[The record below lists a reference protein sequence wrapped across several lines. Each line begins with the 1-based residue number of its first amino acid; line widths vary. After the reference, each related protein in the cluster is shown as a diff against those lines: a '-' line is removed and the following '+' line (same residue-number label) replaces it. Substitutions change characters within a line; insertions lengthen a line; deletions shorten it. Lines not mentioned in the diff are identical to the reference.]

1 MWMMGY
7 SDSGDFSMP
16 ESFNSRRLRPLM
28 PRPLTSS
35 AASPNPSCA
44 LGRIHG
50 NDFVAFNHHLAMAA
64 EQSKREFN
72 THQVVVSSRWNPT
85 PEQLQTLE
93 ELYRRGTRTPS
104 ADQIQHIT
112 AQLRK
117 YGKIEGKNV
126 FYWFQNH
133 KARERQK
140 RRRQLESAAAGG
152 AATDNDHPNV
162 NNTNCM
168 ENTERKESGANRTG
182 FEADQ
187 QLTKNWP
194 SPSTLIAEKSGSI
207 QRGTK
212 AGMMAECRA
221 EGWVQF
227 EDGAEI
233 LQQRRSLDEKNA
245 TWLQMMQLS
254 SPSPPPPPPTHH
266 HHHHL
271 ISATL
276 PAASSSA
283 PTAAVATTMD
293 YYTKQLLKLQPQDH
307 HRQHHLNFFL
317 DLPNYKDHVDSH
329 GGESQTLQL
338 FPLRSGGTENEND
351 KDTAEAAMNTTF
363 VNPHYQ
369 FFEFLPLKN

>member
-16 ESFNSRRLRPLM
+16 DSFNSRRLRPLM

-44 LGRIHG
+44 LARIHG

-168 ENTERKESGANRTG
+168 ENTERKELGASRTG

-233 LQQRRSLDEKNA
+233 LQQRRSLHEKNA

-254 SPSPPPPPPTHH
+254 SPSPPPPP
-266 HHHHL
+266 
-271 ISATL
+271 
-276 PAASSSA
+276 
-283 PTAAVATTMD
+283 TAAVATTMD
-293 YYTKQLLKLQPQDH
+293 YYTKQLLKLQPHNNQD
-307 HRQHHLNFFL
+307 HRQHLNLLL
-317 DLPNYKDHVDSH
+317 DLPNYKDHVDSD
-329 GGESQTLQL
+329 SQTLQL
-338 FPLRSGGTENEND
+338 FPLRSGGSENEND
-351 KDTAEAAMNTTF
+351 KDTAAPAMNTTF